1 MKRSLSIIIVSLQ
14 ALSFVNAQNVNS
26 GIDGD
31 MYDAQ
36 TNTFNP
42 SARSKGKEK
51 EEKKVEPRGMYVWTV
66 DPLFGDRIPQRR
78 DTLQHLFMNSVFTSG
93 MHGEYNTTG
102 NLGAPRQ
109 NRIFM
114 DRSHIPAFIFT
125 DNLDFF
131 LTPVSELRFTNTL
144 SPITNLNFYSCGDR
158 TDGEDY
164 LKALFAA
171 NVNKRLGFGMKFN
184 YMYGRGYYA
193 SQSTAL
199 FDYTLWTSYLGE
211 RYQAHFAFSTDH
223 MKNTE
228 NGGILNDEH
237 ITRPEFYSYQNPS
250 ELPTA
255 LESNWNKN
263 DALHFFLTH
272 RYNVGFYRK
281 VPMTQQ
287 EIEARKFAIA
297 ARKEAEEREKQQKG
311 EVDRKGNALSDVTG
325 RPKDAKIEGDL
336 PSDSA
341 KVAVSDRVSVGSEAM
356 ADSLLAAKS
365 KMEEDT
371 VWLKDEYVPVTS
383 FIHTAKV
390 DRYSRNYLAY
400 ATPTDYYLLNGKN
413 EGIHKPD
420 SINDGVN
427 YTRVENTFAIAMLEG
442 FNKYV
447 PTGLKAYA
455 TVNWE
460 RYQMMNNKRRM
471 LPAIETGNAAG
482 DVPSADIPAADGQM
496 PAGDEMTTP
505 PAVVE
510 KEQLVTEPADLTC
523 NEVSVYL
530 GAQLSKTLGSLFHY
544 NIKGEYCTFANSD
557 KENAKANDLRFD
569 GTADVNVPVF
579 GDTVRVDLDGFYHNM
594 SPDFFFR
601 HYRGKYVNWDN
612 GNLNKQK
619 HTHIGG
625 AISYPRTKTSIRVGV
640 DNIKSYTYMA
650 VSNVLATDNVTRIM
664 HGVSARQAD
673 EDVNVITAEL
683 SQNFR
688 TGVLN
693 WENRLTYQYCDNRE
707 VLPLPRFNVWSNL
720 YLDFKIARVLSCHFG
735 AAVTY
740 FSKYDAPEYAPSVS
754 QFAVQEN
761 SDVRKSVGNYPF
773 VDVYANFVL
782 KGCRFF
788 VMMSHVNAGQGSK
801 QYFTVPHYPM
811 NERVFRLG
819 ISWNFYN

>member
-14 ALSFVNAQNVNS
+14 ALSFVHAQNVNS

-42 SARSKGKEK
+42 NARSKGKEK
-51 EEKKVEPRGMYVWTV
+51 EEKTVEPRGMYVWTV

-228 NGGILNDEH
+228 NGGIQNDSH
-237 ITRPEFYSYQNPS
+237 ITHSENYSYQNPS
-250 ELPTA
+250 ELPTV

-281 VPMTQQ
+281 VPMTEQ

-297 ARKEAEEREKQQKG
+297 SRKEAEEREKLQKG
-311 EVDRKGNALSDVTG
+311 EVDRKGHALSDVTG

-341 KVAVSDRVSVGSEAM
+341 KVAVSDRVSVDSEAM

-365 KMEEDT
+365 KMDEDT
-371 VWLKDEYVPVTS
+371 VWFKDEYVPVTS

-400 ATPTDYYLLNGKN
+400 ATPGDYYRD
-413 EGIHKPD
+413 IQKPD

-427 YTRVENTFAIAMLEG
+427 LTRVENTFAIAMLEG

-460 RYQMMNNKRRM
+460 RYQMIDNKRRK
-471 LPAIETGNAAG
+471 PVAVSGGVDG
-482 DVPSADIPAADGQM
+482 DAPLTDGQTPVEGGIVTPSASENDSQYIGP
-496 PAGDEMTTP
+496 E
-505 PAVVE
+505 
-510 KEQLVTEPADLTC
+510 DLAC
-523 NEVSVYL
+523 NELNVNI

-557 KENAKANDLRFD
+557 MENARANDLKFD
-569 GTADVNVPVF
+569 GTADVNVPLF
-579 GDTVRVDLDGFYHNM
+579 GDTVRVDLNGFYHNM

-601 HYRGKYVNWDN
+601 HYRGKYINWDN

-625 AISYPRTKTSIRVGV
+625 AISYPKTKTSLRVGV
-640 DNIKSYTYMA
+640 DYISNYTHLVAYHDMSAAGMQIKHEA
-650 VSNVLATDNVTRIM
+650 
-664 HGVSARQAD
+664 GVAQSAD
-673 EDVNVITAEL
+673 DIKIVTAEL
-683 SQNFR
+683 SQDFIA
-688 TGVLN
+688 GPLN
-693 WENRLTYQYCDNRE
+693 WENRVTYQYCSNTKD
-707 VLPLPRFNVWSNL
+707 LPLPELNVWSNL
-720 YLDFKIARVLSCHFG
+720 YLDFKIAKVLKCHFG
-735 AAVTY
+735 VQATY
-740 FSKYDAPEYAPSVS
+740 FTRYYAPEYVPGVS
-754 QFAVQEN
+754 QFAVQQNEN
-761 SDVRKSVGNYPF
+761 VRTKMGNYPF

-788 VMMSHVNAGQGSK
+788 AMMSHVNAGQGNRA
-801 QYFTVPHYPM
+801 YFTVPHYPM